1 MCKKVEFSSLR
12 THCHLLQLVKFHDA
26 FTDRSKLTLV
36 LEFMNAGSLA
46 VRLLMFSVY
55 FMGERLKF

>member
-1 MCKKVEFSSLR
+1 ML
-12 THCHLLQLVKFHDA
+12 TAILLQLVKFHDA
-26 FTDRSKLTLV
+26 FTDRSKMTLV

-46 VRLLMFSVY
+46 VRLLMFCVY